1 MSKVKKENL
10 TIPVYLDEQIVMDL
24 IATIDDGFSEF
35 YTIETTKNKGIGTE
49 VNANGQG
56 KVLKLFKA
64 KMDLSHS
71 RENANGTKKQESK
84 VQTVVSMFH
93 NLKQYL
99 NQNGF
104 IEKNNKEFKNGDFI
118 ELQGE
123 FSINPLIDLL
133 NTFSNFFEMSGVINK
148 AANTSKTK
156 NKRTEVLKDVQIESQ
171 IKGLIK
177 VFETDGKIDVI
188 CHSGD
193 KTFIIPSK
201 KEFFTDGKGD
211 VIRTGNFRML
221 GKIVKICSEKENIS
235 LLRDTK
241 IGKIKSSILDTAIE
255 SFNDPEIKNVVD
267 FEPVVTNYDNAILV
281 YPIAIYI

>member
-71 RENANGTKKQESK
+71 RENTNGTKKQESK

-99 NQNGF
+99 NQNDF

-148 AANTSKTK
+148 AANTSKAK
-156 NKRTEVLKDVQIESQ
+156 NKRTEALKDMQIESQ

-255 SFNDPEIKNVVD
+255 SFNNPEIKNVVD

>member
-71 RENANGTKKQESK
+71 RENTNGTKKQESK

-133 NTFSNFFEMSGVINK
+133 NTFSNFFEMSEVINK
-148 AANTSKTK
+148 AANTSKAK
-156 NKRTEVLKDVQIESQ
+156 NKRTEALKDMQIESQ

-255 SFNDPEIKNVVD
+255 SFNNPEIKNVVD

>member
-71 RENANGTKKQESK
+71 RENTNGTKKQESK

-133 NTFSNFFEMSGVINK
+133 NTFSYFFEMSGVINK
-148 AANTSKTK
+148 AANTSKAK
-156 NKRTEVLKDVQIESQ
+156 NKRTEALKDMQIESQ

-255 SFNDPEIKNVVD
+255 SFNNPEIKNVVD

>member
-1 MSKVKKENL
+1 MSKVKKKNL

-71 RENANGTKKQESK
+71 RENTNGTKKQESK

-148 AANTSKTK
+148 AANTSKAK
-156 NKRTEVLKDVQIESQ
+156 NKRTEALKDMQIESQ

-255 SFNDPEIKNVVD
+255 SFNNPEIKNVVD

>member
-1 MSKVKKENL
+1 MSEVKKENL

-71 RENANGTKKQESK
+71 RESTNGTKKQESK

-148 AANTSKTK
+148 ASNTSKAK
-156 NKRTEVLKDVQIESQ
+156 NKRTEALKDVQIESQ

-241 IGKIKSSILDTAIE
+241 IGKLKSSILDTAIE

>member
-1 MSKVKKENL
+1 MSEVKKENL

-71 RENANGTKKQESK
+71 RENTNGTKKQESK

-148 AANTSKTK
+148 AANTSKAK
-156 NKRTEVLKDVQIESQ
+156 NKRTEALKDVQIESQ

>member
-1 MSKVKKENL
+1 MENFRGF
-10 TIPVYLDEQIVMDL
+10 TEQTNDFLV
-24 IATIDDGFSEF
+24 
-35 YTIETTKNKGIGTE
+35 GIKF
-49 VNANGQG
+49 N
-56 KVLKLFKA
+56 
-64 KMDLSHS
+64 
-71 RENANGTKKQESK
+71 
-84 VQTVVSMFH
+84 
-93 NLKQYL
+93 
-99 NQNGF
+99 
-104 IEKNNKEFKNGDFI
+104 NNKEWFNANKLMYTENVHKPIVALANEVYEKMHEYKKNFNEKPKI
-118 ELQGE
+118 
-123 FSINPLIDLL
+123 SRINRDIR
-133 NTFSNFFEMSGVINK
+133 FSNNKSPYKISKWFFLRGDGSPHIRYEKPTYFFEMSGVINK
-148 AANTSKTK
+148 AANTSKAK
-156 NKRTEVLKDVQIESQ
+156 NKRTEALKDVQIESQ

-188 CHSGD
+188 CHSED

-241 IGKIKSSILDTAIE
+241 IGKIKNSILDTAIE

-267 FEPVVTNYDNAILV
+267 FETVVTNYDNAILV

>member
-71 RENANGTKKQESK
+71 RENTNGTKKQESK

-118 ELQGE
+118 ELHVE
-123 FSINPLIDLL
+123 FSIIPLIDFL

-148 AANTSKTK
+148 AANTSKAK
-156 NKRTEVLKDVQIESQ
+156 NKRTEALKDMQIESQ
-171 IKGLIK
+171 IIGLIK

-255 SFNDPEIKNVVD
+255 SFNNPEIKNVVD

>member
-1 MSKVKKENL
+1 MSEVKKENL

-71 RENANGTKKQESK
+71 RENTNGTKKQESK

-99 NQNGF
+99 NQNDF

-133 NTFSNFFEMSGVINK
+133 NTFSNFF
-148 AANTSKTK
+148 
-156 NKRTEVLKDVQIESQ
+156 
-171 IKGLIK
+171 
-177 VFETDGKIDVI
+177 
-188 CHSGD
+188 
-193 KTFIIPSK
+193 
-201 KEFFTDGKGD
+201 
-211 VIRTGNFRML
+211 GNVWSY
-221 GKIVKICSEKENIS
+221 K
-235 LLRDTK
+235 
-241 IGKIKSSILDTAIE
+241 
-255 SFNDPEIKNVVD
+255 
-267 FEPVVTNYDNAILV
+267 
-281 YPIAIYI
+281 

>member
-71 RENANGTKKQESK
+71 RENTNGTKKQESK

-123 FSINPLIDLL
+123 FSINLLIDLL

-148 AANTSKTK
+148 AANTSKAK
-156 NKRTEVLKDVQIESQ
+156 NKRTEALKDMQIESQ

-255 SFNDPEIKNVVD
+255 SFNNPEIKNVVD

>member
-71 RENANGTKKQESK
+71 RENTNGTKKQESK

-148 AANTSKTK
+148 AANTSKAK
-156 NKRTEVLKDVQIESQ
+156 NKRTEALKDMQIESQ

-235 LLRDTK
+235 LLLDTK

-255 SFNDPEIKNVVD
+255 SFNNPEIKNVVD

>member
-1 MSKVKKENL
+1 MYPISILCSPEMSWRRRIPGMRRSTSSFWTVWSRAEN
-10 TIPVYLDEQIVMDL
+10 
-24 IATIDDGFSEF
+24 S
-35 YTIETTKNKGIGTE
+35 
-49 VNANGQG
+49 G
-56 KVLKLFKA
+56 KT
-64 KMDLSHS
+64 
-71 RENANGTKKQESK
+71 GSK
-84 VQTVVSMFH
+84 
-93 NLKQYL
+93 
-99 NQNGF
+99 
-104 IEKNNKEFKNGDFI
+104 
-118 ELQGE
+118 
-123 FSINPLIDLL
+123 
-133 NTFSNFFEMSGVINK
+133 TFSNFFEMSGVINK
-148 AANTSKTK
+148 AANTSKAK
-156 NKRTEVLKDVQIESQ
+156 NKRTEALKDMQIESQ

-255 SFNDPEIKNVVD
+255 SFNNPEIKNVVD

>member
-1 MSKVKKENL
+1 MNHK
-10 TIPVYLDEQIVMDL
+10 
-24 IATIDDGFSEF
+24 
-35 YTIETTKNKGIGTE
+35 
-49 VNANGQG
+49 
-56 KVLKLFKA
+56 
-64 KMDLSHS
+64 
-71 RENANGTKKQESK
+71 
-84 VQTVVSMFH
+84 
-93 NLKQYL
+93 
-99 NQNGF
+99 
-104 IEKNNKEFKNGDFI
+104 
-118 ELQGE
+118 
-123 FSINPLIDLL
+123 
-133 NTFSNFFEMSGVINK
+133 
-148 AANTSKTK
+148 
-156 NKRTEVLKDVQIESQ
+156 
-171 IKGLIK
+171 LIK

-255 SFNDPEIKNVVD
+255 SFNNPEIKNVVD

>member
-24 IATIDDGFSEF
+24 IAPIDDGFSEF

-71 RENANGTKKQESK
+71 RENTNGTKKQESK

-148 AANTSKTK
+148 AANTSKAK
-156 NKRTEVLKDVQIESQ
+156 NKRTEALKDMQIESQ

-255 SFNDPEIKNVVD
+255 SFNNPEIKNVVD

>member
-71 RENANGTKKQESK
+71 RENTNGTKKQESK

-148 AANTSKTK
+148 AANTSKAK
-156 NKRTEVLKDVQIESQ
+156 NKRTEALKDMQIESQ

-211 VIRTGNFRML
+211 VIRKGNFRML

-255 SFNDPEIKNVVD
+255 SFNNPEIKNVVD

>member
-71 RENANGTKKQESK
+71 RENTNGTKKQESK

-148 AANTSKTK
+148 AANTSKAK
-156 NKRTEVLKDVQIESQ
+156 NKRTEALKDMQIESQ

-188 CHSGD
+188 CHS
-193 KTFIIPSK
+193 
-201 KEFFTDGKGD
+201 
-211 VIRTGNFRML
+211 
-221 GKIVKICSEKENIS
+221 
-235 LLRDTK
+235 
-241 IGKIKSSILDTAIE
+241 
-255 SFNDPEIKNVVD
+255 
-267 FEPVVTNYDNAILV
+267 
-281 YPIAIYI
+281 

>member
-71 RENANGTKKQESK
+71 RENTNGTKKQESK

-148 AANTSKTK
+148 AANTSKAK
-156 NKRTEVLKDVQIESQ
+156 NKRTEALKDMQIESQ

-241 IGKIKSSILDTAIE
+241 IGKIESSILDTAIE
-255 SFNDPEIKNVVD
+255 SFNNPEIKNVVD

>member
-71 RENANGTKKQESK
+71 RENTNGTKKQESK

-148 AANTSKTK
+148 AANTSKAK
-156 NKRTEVLKDVQIESQ
+156 NKRKEDLKDMKIDKQ

-177 VFETDGKIDVI
+177 VFETAGKIDVI

-255 SFNDPEIKNVVD
+255 SFNNPEIKNVVD

>member
-1 MSKVKKENL
+1 MSEVKKENL

-71 RENANGTKKQESK
+71 RENTNGTKKQESK

-148 AANTSKTK
+148 AANTSKAK
-156 NKRTEVLKDVQIESQ
+156 NKRTEALKDMQIESQ

-255 SFNDPEIKNVVD
+255 SFNNPEIKNVVD

>member
-1 MSKVKKENL
+1 M
-10 TIPVYLDEQIVMDL
+10 MDL
-24 IATIDDGFSEF
+24 VNFILL
-35 YTIETTKNKGIGTE
+35 KQQKKGIGTE

-64 KMDLSHS
+64 IMDLSHS
-71 RENANGTKKQESK
+71 RENTNGTKKQESK

-133 NTFSNFFEMSGVINK
+133 NTFSNFFEMSRVINK
-148 AANTSKTK
+148 AANTSKAK
-156 NKRTEVLKDVQIESQ
+156 NKRTEALKDVQIESQ

-177 VFETDGKIDVI
+177 VFETDEKIDVI

-241 IGKIKSSILDTAIE
+241 IGKIKSSILDAAIE

>member
-24 IATIDDGFSEF
+24 IATIDDRFSEF

-71 RENANGTKKQESK
+71 RENTNGTKKQESK

-148 AANTSKTK
+148 AANTSKAK
-156 NKRTEVLKDVQIESQ
+156 NKRTEALKDMQIESQ

-255 SFNDPEIKNVVD
+255 SFNNPEIKNVVD

>member
-1 MSKVKKENL
+1 MSKVKKKNL

-71 RENANGTKKQESK
+71 RENTNGTKKQESK

-148 AANTSKTK
+148 AANTSKAK
-156 NKRTEVLKDVQIESQ
+156 NKRTEALKDMQIESQ

-211 VIRTGNFRML
+211 VIRTGNFRKM

-255 SFNDPEIKNVVD
+255 SFNNPEIKNVVD

>member
-24 IATIDDGFSEF
+24 ITTIDDGFSEF

-71 RENANGTKKQESK
+71 RENTNGTKKQESK

-148 AANTSKTK
+148 AANTSKAK
-156 NKRTEVLKDVQIESQ
+156 NKRTEALKDMQIESQ

-255 SFNDPEIKNVVD
+255 SFNNPEIKNVVD

>member
-71 RENANGTKKQESK
+71 RENTNGTKKQESK

-99 NQNGF
+99 NQNDF

-148 AANTSKTK
+148 AANTSKAK
-156 NKRTEVLKDVQIESQ
+156 NKRTEALKDVQIESQ

-255 SFNDPEIKNVVD
+255 SFNNPEIKNVVD

>member
-71 RENANGTKKQESK
+71 RENTNGTKKQESK
-84 VQTVVSMFH
+84 VQTVVFMFH

-148 AANTSKTK
+148 AANTSKAK
-156 NKRTEVLKDVQIESQ
+156 NKRTEALKDMQIESQ

-201 KEFFTDGKGD
+201 KEFFTDGK
-211 VIRTGNFRML
+211 
-221 GKIVKICSEKENIS
+221 
-235 LLRDTK
+235 
-241 IGKIKSSILDTAIE
+241 
-255 SFNDPEIKNVVD
+255 
-267 FEPVVTNYDNAILV
+267 Y
-281 YPIAIYI
+281 